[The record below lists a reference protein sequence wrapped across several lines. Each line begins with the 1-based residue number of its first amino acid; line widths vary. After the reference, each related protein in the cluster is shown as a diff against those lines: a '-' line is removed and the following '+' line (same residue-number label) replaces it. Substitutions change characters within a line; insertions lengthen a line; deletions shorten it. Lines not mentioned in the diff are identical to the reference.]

1 MHFWKLFLEEENTY
15 RLLRDKE
22 SGIFSN
28 HFAPVPSNVTA
39 ISFSPNGEV
48 ITADSEGRL
57 LIWSKN
63 ESDVYSINEEIS
75 KDLLRAHSQK
85 PITALFM
92 SADGTLLSSA
102 GNEIR
107 AWDSSAN
114 YNLVKE
120 RLIPETAGPI
130 RSIVTKVQG
139 AMDGAIFVVTSKS
152 SLLEGSL
159 QEKLAFVMHGHHDPI
174 NSLAVSPSE
183 QAFFTAGQDSFVC
196 KWSTDERRMLWK
208 VHIEFPCS
216 AIAIDPTGQVLS
228 VGTTQGRLIV
238 LSSDSGEHLSSIQI
252 SRDYLESLAYSPDGT
267 RLAVTCH
274 NASVYIFDVLD
285 DAVIYRRRAKKGIL
299 EGHSEGVINVDWSM
313 NNKFVQTESR
323 DYELAF
329 WDTDRMISIGP
340 EVVVETEWVKHKC
353 TLGARVVGA
362 WNHMEPDT
370 TVSCSNTSN
379 DKRMLITGN
388 SDGSLRIYRYP
399 CLSRKAKYDER
410 RPYSEPIRNIEFSS
424 NDQHVFTIGGRDCG
438 ILQWALSDSLEYT

>member
-1 MHFWKLFLEEENTY
+1 M
-15 RLLRDKE
+15 
-22 SGIFSN
+22 
-28 HFAPVPSNVTA
+28 
-39 ISFSPNGEV
+39 
-48 ITADSEGRL
+48 
-57 LIWSKN
+57 IWSKN

-107 AWDSSAN
+107 AWDSSAS
-114 YNLVKE
+114 YNMVKE
-120 RLIPETAGPI
+120 RLIPETAGSI

-159 QEKLAFVMHGHHDPI
+159 QEKLSFVLHGHHDPI
-174 NSLAVSPSE
+174 TSLVSSPSE

-196 KWSTDERRMLWK
+196 KWSTDERKMLWK
-208 VHIEFPCS
+208 VHIEFPS
-216 AIAIDPTGQVLS
+216 SSVAIDPTGQVLS

-238 LSSDSGEHLSSIQI
+238 LSTDSGEHLSSIQV
-252 SRDYLESLAYSPDGT
+252 SRDYLESLSYSPDGS
-267 RLAVTCH
+267 RLAATCH
-274 NASVYIFDVLD
+274 NASVYVFDVLD

-313 NNKFVQTESR
+313 SNKFIQTESR

-329 WDTDRMISIGP
+329 WDTDQMTSVAP
-340 EVVVETEWVKHKC
+340 EATVETEWATHRC

-362 WNHMEPDT
+362 WSHLEPN
-370 TVSCSNTSN
+370 VNISCANTSN
-379 DKRMLITGN
+379 DKKMLVTGN
-388 SDGSLRIYRYP
+388 SDGTLRLYKYP
-399 CLSRKAKYDER
+399 CSSKNAKFDER
-410 RPYSEPIRNIEFSS
+410 RPYSEPIKAIEFSS
-424 NDQHVFTIGGRDCG
+424 NDLQVFTIGGRDCG
-438 ILQWALSDSLEYT
+438 TLQWALSDSLEYT